1 VEGGEGRG
9 VTSVRVGSG
18 GRRRLL
24 PVRECEGLPGQGGA
38 LGAVDEG
45 DDDERLLRGRERKG
59 LPRRGGEAS
68 PWRMG
73 AAAPRT
79 AATTCLPAAAG
90 SFQGLD
96 PDLEREREAYLEREM
111 GEVK

>member
-1 VEGGEGRG
+1 MTTNASYAGKSARG
-9 VTSVRVGSG
+9 FPDEEALTPPTVA
-18 GRRRLL
+18 
-24 PVRECEGLPGQGGA
+24 CEA
-38 LGAVDEG
+38 DES
-45 DDDERLLRGRERKG
+45 LLRGRERKG
-59 LPRRGGEAS
+59 LPGQGGEAS

-79 AATTCLPAAAG
+79 AATTCPPTAAG
-90 SFQGLD
+90 SLQALD